1 MTTSKRVLM
10 ILEDDRDISDSYG
23 MYCRMALNQLAGEGL
38 PLEADQV
45 TVQQAYTY
53 AQAKAMLE
61 DGVDFCSVDLALSE
75 SEYGLSEEA
84 REQRDASGMAFL
96 EELRTAPGQPLSIV
110 VSGETLQSYVIDAL
124 GERGVLAFYQKSR
137 LDPVQYI
144 GAIKAA
150 LWYKHAAE
158 MVSGI
163 EAGKLGF
170 DHMLLAEQGWH
181 KALQAAGEA
190 GIRPSNL
197 PGDLGLQLRSLR
209 IQVTHPSTKLPLGR
223 WTADELL
230 GALRSRDWAI
240 VQMRIEGFGEFV
252 STNASQEEAILVF
265 AAQRLQNACQSLLD
279 AGGFAGHLERRGQQV
294 DPSFVVITGGQ
305 NAEAAQRAVETA
317 ADQFNNR
324 AHLFVDRGFGDQPG
338 ISPVEAKVRAAM
350 VSASQPQWMDFHELL
365 DRLGA
370 PIEG

>member
-1 MTTSKRVLM
+1 MATSKRVLM
-10 ILEDDRDISDSYG
+10 ILEDDRDINDSYA
-23 MYCRMALNQLAGEGL
+23 MYCRMALKQLAGEGL
-38 PLEADQV
+38 PLEVDQA
-45 TVQQAYTY
+45 TVQQAYNYT
-53 AQAKAMLE
+53 QAKAMLE

-75 SEYGLSEEA
+75 SEYGLTEDA
-84 REQRDASGMAFL
+84 REQRDVGGMVLL
-96 EELRTAPGQPLSIV
+96 EELRQARGQPLSIV

-137 LDPVQYI
+137 LNPAQYM

-150 LWYKHAAE
+150 LWYKYAAE
-158 MVSGI
+158 LVSGI

-170 DHMLLAEQGWH
+170 DHISLAEQGWE

-197 PGDLGLQLRSLR
+197 PVDLGLQLGSLR

-230 GALRSRDWAI
+230 RALRSRDWAI
-240 VQMRIEGFGEFV
+240 VQVRIEGFNEFI
-252 STNASQEEAILVF
+252 SENASQEEAILVF
-265 AAQRLQNACQSLLD
+265 AAQRLQSACQALLE
-279 AGGFAGHLERRGQQV
+279 AGGFTGHFERRGQHV
-294 DPSFVVITGGQ
+294 DPSFVVITSVQ
-305 NAEAAQRAVETA
+305 NAEAAQCAVETA
-317 ADQFNNR
+317 ADQFNSR

-338 ISPVEAKVRAAM
+338 ISPVEAKVRPGM

-365 DRLGA
+365 DRLGS
-370 PIEG
+370 PI